1 MYTICATPNH
11 ENGLIRATKNE
22 ADENGKKFDSK
33 TTE

>member
-1 MYTICATPNH
+1 MQHQNH

-22 ADENGKKFDSK
+22 ADESGKKFDSK